1 MTLTGQCRC
10 TRVTYT
16 LDTDA
21 PLAVY
26 ACHCRHCQT
35 WSGSAFALHA
45 LLPADALRVEGSLT
59 EYAYDVDGQRSE
71 HRLCGVCHTRICN
84 TTTAAPGL
92 VVLRVGTL
100 DESPSV
106 QPVAHIWLRHKQPW
120 VTLAEGVPTWPESP
134 TPQAFAQALSVP
146 LQT

>member
-10 TRVTYT
+10 ANVTYT
-16 LDTDA
+16 LNTDA

-45 LLPADALRVEGSLT
+45 LLPAEALKVAGVLT

-71 HRLCGVCHTRICN
+71 HQLCGVCHTRVYN

-100 DESPSV
+100 DQSPAV
-106 QPVAHIWLRHKQPW
+106 QPVAHIWVRHKQPW
-120 VTLAEGVPTWPESP
+120 VALTEGAPTWLESP
-134 TPQAFAQALSVP
+134 TPQAFWEALSKP
-146 LQT
+146 LS

>member
-10 TRVTYT
+10 ARVTYT
-16 LDTDA
+16 LDTNA

-45 LLPADALRVEGSLT
+45 LLPADALRV
-59 EYAYDVDGQRSE
+59 
-71 HRLCGVCHTRICN
+71 
-84 TTTAAPGL
+84 
-92 VVLRVGTL
+92 GTL

-106 QPVAHIWLRHKQPW
+106 QPMAHIWLRHKQPW
-120 VTLAEGVPTWPESP
+120 ITLAEGVPTWPESP
-134 TPQAFAQALSVP
+134 TPQAFAQALSAP
-146 LQT
+146 L